1 MKKIIKKYDDTE
13 IKKYNFYQY
22 KRPISIRN
30 ININKKQHLIMSP
43 LVKRI
48 LNTFL
53 AIKMLKI
60 KLLCIY
66 IPKMGAYRRDFD
78 KLNVSFLIEDK
89 KLLEK
94 NGKKSPT

>member
-1 MKKIIKKYDDTE
+1 
-13 IKKYNFYQY
+13 
-22 KRPISIRN
+22 
-30 ININKKQHLIMSP
+30 MSP

-60 KLLCIY
+60 KLLCIC
-66 IPKMGAYRRDFD
+66 IPKMGSYRRDFD

-94 NGKKSPT
+94 NGKKSAT

>member
-1 MKKIIKKYDDTE
+1 
-13 IKKYNFYQY
+13 
-22 KRPISIRN
+22 
-30 ININKKQHLIMSP
+30 MSP

-60 KLLCIY
+60 KLLCIC

-94 NGKKSPT
+94 NGKKSAT